1 MAVFF
6 CSSWKFG
13 YQTVQSIRI
22 YLVDCE
28 IEISDC
34 LCIQASFHL
43 AGSVNGAAVVDFM
56 EDFEKGFADSDQ
68 HLLQN

>member
-1 MAVFF
+1 MVVFF

-13 YQTVQSIRI
+13 YQTVECIRI

-34 LCIQASFHL
+34 LCIQASFYL
-43 AGSVNGAAVVDFM
+43 AGSVNGAFAGNFM
-56 EDFEKGFADSDQ
+56 EDFEKGFADSDR